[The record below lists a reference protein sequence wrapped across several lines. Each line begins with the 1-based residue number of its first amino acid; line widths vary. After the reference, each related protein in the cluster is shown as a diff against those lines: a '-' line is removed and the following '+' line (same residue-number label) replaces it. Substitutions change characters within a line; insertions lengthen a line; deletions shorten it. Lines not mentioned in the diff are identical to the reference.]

1 MKSLLKLLFSS
12 LTILF
17 FICNSQAQKPFIDYD
32 KAAAALTFRPWTYI
46 DNLIQPDWSSEGKIW
61 YKSRV
66 GEQEKYYLYDPKS
79 NEMKTVSSKS
89 DLNLPEVKDNTPEWS
104 GQGVFSPDKTKAVYI
119 KDYNLWLK
127 DFPSGRDIQLTTDG
141 YLYYGYATDNAG
153 WRQSKYP
160 VVSWSPGS
168 DRIATFR
175 QDERE
180 VGDMYL
186 VTTQV
191 GHPEFKSWKYPLPG
205 DSVVAKIERIIIDV
219 RDINNT
225 RVIPLQIPP
234 DFHRATLS
242 DDIISSGTFDDNS
255 WSTDGN
261 LLVFVSTGRDH
272 KMEKVRLA
280 DTRTGAVRELF
291 QEVSPTQ
298 FESGQ
303 GTINWQ
309 FLSATNEIIW
319 YSERSDWGHLYLYD
333 VLTGRLK
340 NQITQGNFTI
350 TRVLKTDVASRVIY
364 FEGKGREPGNPY
376 HAYLYRVDF
385 NGKNFKLLSPGNG
398 DHKINF
404 SPDGKYFI
412 DDYSQIGVAPL
423 VEVRTCDNGKLL
435 TTLAHSDIS
444 RLKEKGWESPT
455 EFSVRSSQ
463 DKWDLYGIYTTPRD
477 MDTDRK
483 YPVIVLIYPGPQ
495 GGSVGGWSFSPQAH
509 NNQRAL
515 AELGFVV
522 VQLEGSCNPQR
533 SKSFHDDCYGN
544 MAENTLSDQISA
556 LQQLQKKLGFLDL
569 DKVGIYGHSG
579 GGFATAAAM
588 LRHPEFF
595 KVGIAESGN
604 HDNRGYEDD
613 WGERYIGLL
622 SGDNYALQANQEYAS
637 NLKGKLLIAHGGMDD
652 NVPPYNSYLLVDA
665 LIKANKDF
673 DLIIFPNARH
683 GYGADNMYMI
693 RKRWDYFVENLLGAD
708 HPKEYKINFK

>member
-1 MKSLLKLLFSS
+1 
-12 LTILF
+12 
-17 FICNSQAQKPFIDYD
+17 
-32 KAAAALTFRPWTYI
+32 
-46 DNLIQPDWSSEGKIW
+46 
-61 YKSRV
+61 
-66 GEQEKYYLYDPKS
+66 
-79 NEMKTVSSKS
+79 
-89 DLNLPEVKDNTPEWS
+89 
-104 GQGVFSPDKTKAVYI
+104 
-119 KDYNLWLK
+119 
-127 DFPSGRDIQLTTDG
+127 
-141 YLYYGYATDNAG
+141 
-153 WRQSKYP
+153 
-160 VVSWSPGS
+160 
-168 DRIATFR
+168 
-175 QDERE
+175 
-180 VGDMYL
+180 
-186 VTTQV
+186 
-191 GHPEFKSWKYPLPG
+191 
-205 DSVVAKIERIIIDV
+205 
-219 RDINNT
+219 
-225 RVIPLQIPP
+225 
-234 DFHRATLS
+234 
-242 DDIISSGTFDDNS
+242 
-255 WSTDGN
+255 
-261 LLVFVSTGRDH
+261 
-272 KMEKVRLA
+272 
-280 DTRTGAVRELF
+280 
-291 QEVSPTQ
+291 
-298 FESGQ
+298 
-303 GTINWQ
+303 
-309 FLSATNEIIW
+309 
-319 YSERSDWGHLYLYD
+319 
-333 VLTGRLK
+333 
-340 NQITQGNFTI
+340 
-350 TRVLKTDVASRVIY
+350 
-364 FEGKGREPGNPY
+364 
-376 HAYLYRVDF
+376 
-385 NGKNFKLLSPGNG
+385 
-398 DHKINF
+398 
-404 SPDGKYFI
+404 
-412 DDYSQIGVAPL
+412 
-423 VEVRTCDNGKLL
+423 
-435 TTLAHSDIS
+435 
-444 RLKEKGWESPT
+444 
-455 EFSVRSSQ
+455 
-463 DKWDLYGIYTTPRD
+463 